1 MSDRN
6 DGQETRSPELMRLV
20 DFFQG
25 LDEASATRIDSLYT
39 PDAYFGCGHV
49 RIQTPRSGVSMHAI
63 DDAAAKL
70 RRAQQA
76 AQNARPYA
84 ERMAS
89 VIANLAA
96 GVSGDGAPKLLVG
109 TGQDVK
115 QLVIVATSDRGLAGG
130 FNSSIVRMARER
142 ISTLIAEGKDVKI
155 ITLGKKARDQLKR
168 LYGDRFVESFE
179 VGASPS
185 LAVAEAVG
193 QKVAAMFEA
202 GEVDVVS
209 LAYSKFKSVVTQTP
223 TFQQMIPA
231 QVSGSGVV
239 DLQGASYEYEPDAE
253 AILETLLPRNL
264 NVQVLSAMLENQA
277 GFFAAQM
284 TAMDNATRAAGD
296 MIAALNLLKNR
307 TRQAQITKEL
317 IEIISGAEAL

>member
-1 MSDRN
+1 MASLKEMRN
-6 DGQETRSPELMRLV
+6 
-20 DFFQG
+20 
-25 LDEASATRIDSLYT
+25 RIKSVESTQKITKALQM
-39 PDAYFGCGHV
+39 V
-49 RIQTPRSGVSMHAI
+49 
-63 DDAAAKL
+63 AAAKL

-76 AQNARPYA
+76 AQSARPYA

-109 TGQDVK
+109 TGQDLK

-168 LYGDRFVESFE
+168 LYGDRFVETFE

-209 LAYSKFKSVVTQTP
+209 LAYSKFKSVVIQTP

-231 QVSGSGVV
+231 QVTGSGVV

-253 AILETLLPRNL
+253 DILETLLPRNL

>member
-1 MSDRN
+1 MASLKEMRN
-6 DGQETRSPELMRLV
+6 
-20 DFFQG
+20 
-25 LDEASATRIDSLYT
+25 RIKSVESTQKITKALQM
-39 PDAYFGCGHV
+39 V
-49 RIQTPRSGVSMHAI
+49 
-63 DDAAAKL
+63 AAAKL

-76 AQNARPYA
+76 AQSARPYA

-109 TGQDVK
+109 TGQDLK
-115 QLVIVATSDRGLAGG
+115 QLIIVATADRGLAGG

-142 ISTLIAEGKDVKI
+142 ISPLIAEGKDVKI

-168 LYGDRFVESFE
+168 LYGDRFVESFD

-209 LAYSKFKSVVTQTP
+209 LAFSKFKSVVTQTP

-239 DLQGASYEYEPDAE
+239 DLQGASYEYEPDSE

-284 TAMDNATRAAGD
+284 SAMDNATRAAGD